1 MQYYNNILSIS
12 YSELISNNLLSYST
26 IEKYLQRKKINRVRR
41 ASFES
46 PALIEVASLPEKILV
61 KLREKYGDNFE
72 LAADRDSLKAVY
84 QRDSKAL
91 EFYRSWTK
99 EDGSHLGASLIEEY
113 TVNASMLKAL
123 RIYYNKRKSYIVSR
137 GGTVKGLWAN
147 VAQILSTLK
156 ESIGHTLPENHRRL
170 KGKLEEFEARGYAA
184 LVSGKVGNK
193 NKDILTA
200 DAKLWLLQRWANQ
213 VDRCASIEQLFNEY
227 NAKAA
232 ALQGLWKTVNSPKTI
247 YNYLYDSEIAPLWYG
262 ARYGEGKAKEIYA
275 YQHRTAL
282 PSMRDSLW
290 YSDGTKLNYFYQY
303 TDKFGKQ
310 QMGTLQVY
318 EVMDAFSEVFLGFC
332 ISDREDF
339 KSQYQAYKMALQT
352 AGFKPYQITYD
363 NQGGHKKLESSAF
376 LKKLAHLAIHTQP
389 YNGKSKT
396 IESAFNRFQSGYLK
410 RDWFFSGQNITA
422 HKAESKANMEYILA
436 NKANLPTKEEVIKTY
451 IKRRE
456 EWNSAVAANG
466 KARMEN
472 YRSSTNPQAA
482 PLSIMDMVELFAVT
496 RPREVTCTAGGIS
509 FREQNIRYDYMPVTG
524 DGMPDLEWLA
534 RSVGKKFVVKF
545 DPDDMGQVFLYDKA
559 ADGSLRLDAV
569 ARTKAVIHRGKQEQ
583 EEWEAAYIKKIELA
597 NKAKRVERVEA
608 MEALRRQFG
617 TSNEDYGMETPAVLG
632 VTSGKKVKKEKKEL
646 VTVPVSLGEVEK
658 LESNA
663 DALDLADDED
673 FTVTDIY
680 SKF

>member
-1 MQYYNNILSIS
+1 MQYHNNILCIS
-12 YSELISNNLLSYST
+12 ASELSLQGYLSMNNIKILVH
-26 IEKYLQRKKINRVRR
+26 RKRINKVRR

-46 PALIEVASLPEKILV
+46 PALIEVASLPEKIQV

-72 LAADRDSLKAVY
+72 LAADRDSLKGIY
-84 QRDSKAL
+84 QRDAQAL
-91 EFYRSWTK
+91 EFYRAWTK
-99 EDGSHLGASLIEEY
+99 DDGSHLGAALIEEY

-123 RIYYNKRKSYIVSR
+123 RIYYNKRQSYIVSR

-147 VAQILSTLK
+147 VAQILTSLK
-156 ESIGHTLPENHRRL
+156 DSIRHTLPENHRRL
-170 KGKLEEFEARGYAA
+170 KGKLEEFERIGYAS

-193 NKDILTA
+193 NKDLLTA

-227 NAKAA
+227 NAKAT

-247 YNYLYDSEIAPLWYG
+247 YNYLYDSEVTPLWYA
-262 ARYGEGKAKEIYA
+262 ARYGESRAKEMFT

-303 TDKFGKQ
+303 TDQFGKQ

-332 ISDREDF
+332 ISDKEDF
-339 KSQYQAYKMALQT
+339 KAQYTAYKMALHT
-352 AGFKPYQITYD
+352 AGYKPYQISYD
-363 NQGGHKKLESSAF
+363 NQGGHKKLENSSF

-396 IESAFNRFQSGYLK
+396 IESAFGRFQSGHLK

-422 HKAESKANMEYILA
+422 HKAESKANMEYLLA
-436 NKANLPTKEEVIKTY
+436 NKANLPTKEEIISTY

-456 EWNSAVAANG
+456 EWNNEVVKNG
-466 KARMEN
+466 KTRLQN
-472 YRSSTNPQAA
+472 YLESTNPQAV
-482 PLSIMDMVELFAVT
+482 PLSIMDMVDLFAVT

-509 FREQNIRYDYMPVTG
+509 FREQNIRYDFMPVAG
-524 DGMPDLEWLA
+524 DGMPDLEWLSK
-534 RSVGKKFVVKF
+534 SVGKKFTVKF
-545 DPDDMGQVFLYDKA
+545 DPDDMSQVFLYDKA
-559 ADGSLRLDAV
+559 PDGSLRLDAV
-569 ARTKAVIHRGKQEQ
+569 AKTKTVIHRGKQEQ

-597 NKAKRVERVEA
+597 NKAKRIERVEA
-608 MEALRRQFG
+608 MEELRKQYG

-632 VTSGKKVKKEKKEL
+632 VNSGRKKAKKEKKAL
-646 VTVPVSLGEVEK
+646 VGVPVSLGEVEK
-658 LESNA
+658 IESN
-663 DALDLADDED
+663 LDDMDLSDDD
-673 FTVTDIY
+673 FSINDIY
-680 SKF
+680 SKM